1 MLNCHVV
8 TGNNHDLS
16 CNINDYLFTLSPND
30 GIKEKVYNDA
40 MITFGNINIEDVHE
54 LRIFN
59 AKVVEYLLLEEK
71 LDLE

>member
-1 MLNCHVV
+1 MSMLNCHAV

-40 MITFGNINIEDVHE
+40 MITFWNIDIEDVHE
-54 LRIFN
+54 LRILKN
-59 AKVVEYLLLEEK
+59 A
-71 LDLE
+71 